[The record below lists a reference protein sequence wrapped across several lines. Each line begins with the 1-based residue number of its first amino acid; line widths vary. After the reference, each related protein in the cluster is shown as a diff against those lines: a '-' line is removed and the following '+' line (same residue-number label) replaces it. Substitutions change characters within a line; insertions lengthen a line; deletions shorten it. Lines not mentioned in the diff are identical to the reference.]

1 MNKNKKIIIGIIA
14 AIVVIGGTVGTVLGV
29 QAYNTNKEYEELLSN
44 AKECTRMVEN
54 INYVYY
60 PEDDG
65 SKQARQRDLDK
76 IKSFEEKIEAKNM
89 TDDEKNEFSEFTKL
103 LKKNFE
109 QCKSDTK
116 SEFDK
121 VVEAKNSHTEEGY
134 YTDEF
139 NNEFNNLT
147 NDFNN
152 KYNEEKY
159 FEAFQVVLNMQNKLN
174 EYVAGKD
181 KEAADRAEAE
191 RQQQEAQKA
200 SSSKS
205 SSSSSKSSSSGSS
218 KTTAS
223 NSNNG
228 GGNSVSNDGGSAENS
243 RSFDPSNPAGYAEN
257 DARHPSNNPHGVENL
272 LRELEA
278 NGAEV
283 NWSYYGYH

>member
-1 MNKNKKIIIGIIA
+1 MKMDSAEIR
-14 AIVVIGGTVGTVLGV
+14 
-29 QAYNTNKEYEELLSN
+29 QMFNTSDFGLS
-44 AKECTRMVEN
+44 
-54 INYVYY
+54 
-60 PEDDG
+60 
-65 SKQARQRDLDK
+65 
-76 IKSFEEKIEAKNM
+76 
-89 TDDEKNEFSEFTKL
+89 DDEKNEYSEFTKL

-181 KEAADRAEAE
+181 KEAADKSEAE

-205 SSSSSKSSSSGSS
+205 SSSSSKSGGGSS
-218 KTTAS
+218 RTIAR
-223 NSNNG
+223 NND
-228 GGNSVSNDGGSAENS
+228 GGNSVSNDGGNAESSQGSVRADGRSAYDNAGLNWAGTTPGTNIMINGQWVKSEEQVTREALINAGI
-243 RSFDPSNPAGYAEN
+243 DPSEFGY
-257 DARHPSNNPHGVENL
+257 
-272 LRELEA
+272 
-278 NGAEV
+278 
-283 NWSYYGYH
+283 

>member
-1 MNKNKKIIIGIIA
+1 MNKKTLTITIIV
-14 AIVVIGGTVGTVLGV
+14 AILVIGGVIGGIFGFK
-29 QAYNTNKEYEELLSN
+29 AYQTNKEYEELAN
-44 AKECTRMVEN
+44 TATECEKMIQN
-54 INYVYY
+54 MNYVYY

-65 SKQARQRDLDK
+65 SKQARQRDLDN

-205 SSSSSKSSSSGSS
+205 SSSSSKSSGGSS
-218 KTTAS
+218 RTTAS
-223 NSNNG
+223 NND
-228 GGNSVSNDGGSAENS
+228 GGNSVSNDGGSAESS

-257 DARHPSNNPHGVENL
+257 DARHPSRNTMGKVEAM
-272 LRELEA
+272 LRDAEA
-278 NGAEV
+278 NGAEID
-283 NWSYYGYH
+283 WSRFGYQ